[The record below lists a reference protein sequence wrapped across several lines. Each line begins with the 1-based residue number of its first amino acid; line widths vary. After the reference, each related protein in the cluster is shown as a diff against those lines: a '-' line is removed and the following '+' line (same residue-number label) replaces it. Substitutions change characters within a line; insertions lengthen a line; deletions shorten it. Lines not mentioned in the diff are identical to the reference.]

1 MKFSKLLFLTFGL
14 ICFTGLYGQNK
25 VKLGL
30 HAGVTYSS
38 LRFEDDIVSEHDS
51 EIDYLFG
58 VNANIYLSKRWS
70 FQTEINY
77 ERKLVSVFSPEF
89 VLNGQVINSFRIYDL
104 YEFVTIPLTI
114 QYDFS
119 DKSPF
124 YVKGGFFASY
134 FLKARE
140 RINEREWSDDLS
152 QYFSEFDSGIS
163 LGIGKIFDIS
173 ERFSCFMEL
182 RNHLGTVSIESEPHF
197 EYTKT
202 NSLSFIFGWQ
212 IKI

>member
-1 MKFSKLLFLTFGL
+1 MKFLKVLFLTLGL

-30 HAGVTYSS
+30 HAGATYSS
-38 LRFEDDIVSEHDS
+38 LRFEADVLEHDS

-58 VNANIYLSKRWS
+58 INANIYLSKRWS

-77 ERKLVSVFSPEF
+77 ERKLASVFSPEF

-104 YEFVTIPLTI
+104 YEFVTVPLTV
-114 QYDFS
+114 QYNFS
-119 DKSPF
+119 DKSPL
-124 YVKGGFFASY
+124 YVKGGFFTSY

-173 ERFSCFMEL
+173 QMFSCFMEL

-202 NSLSFIFGWQ
+202 NSLSFIFCWQ